1 MNSVW
6 ITAWIISAVLSAG
19 VWLCARRSG
28 LGRWEGLAFAAGFFP
43 SPLFVAMG
51 GSNSFIYAF
60 DFAVPLALFLAAR
73 RWSQVPV
80 AARNAALWFIAGVG
94 AVPLLVLFAMADRL
108 NVMYSAISFYRL
120 VGAMALMCALSAA
133 AAGLAERRSW
143 MLAAFS
149 WMNLVLLVATA
160 LQSQGWINS
169 NVFYNVD
176 DSSVWED
183 RESMRFITAGLFRGS
198 LGIIGTLGWVAFLAQ
213 YDVRGFRAVLALA
226 GGVAGAMVIILCGS
240 KTSLLAVLLITIIG
254 CAVFPQILRHLW
266 GRLTA
271 MTVALAFIATAFL
284 LRMDSDYFAYT
295 LGVLGMADDSF
306 GTLSYRQERW
316 GEAMDFIT
324 RAPGVLMGVA
334 TPFGSDE
341 RGLSY
346 FHNEYIT
353 MLMSGGIWSA
363 GAYLAGLF
371 IVARG
376 AFRKRG
382 DAGNSQIFAAL
393 TLLCGLTQAMTVNHL
408 LPGIFF
414 LCSTTI
420 IACGYGLGFAEVSS
434 CVTSDSEAEREELEP
449 DYVEIP
455 LEAPRY

>member
-6 ITAWIISAVLSAG
+6 ITAWIISFTLAVG

-28 LGRWEGLAFAAGFFP
+28 LDRWECFAVVAGFFP
-43 SPLFVAMG
+43 SPLLVAMG

-60 DFAVPLALFLAAR
+60 DLAVPLALYLAAR
-73 RWSQVPV
+73 RWARVP
-80 AARNAALWFIAGVG
+80 AQTRNAALWIIVGVG
-94 AVPLLVLFAMADRL
+94 VVPLVVLFTMSDKL
-108 NVMYSAISFYRL
+108 NLLYSAISFYRL
-120 VGAMALMCALSAA
+120 AGALALMCALSAA
-133 AAGLAERRSW
+133 AGELGERRSW

-149 WMNLVLLVATA
+149 WMNLVLLVATV

-169 NVFYNVD
+169 NVFY
-176 DSSVWED
+176 SVAENSTWED
-183 RESMRFITAGLFRGS
+183 NESMRFITAGLFRGS

-213 YDVRGFRAVLALA
+213 YNVRGLRAALALA

-240 KTSLLAVLLITIIG
+240 KTSLLAVLFITLAG

-266 GRLTA
+266 GRLAA
-271 MTVALAFIATAFL
+271 MTVALAFVASAFL
-284 LRMDSDYFAYT
+284 LRMDRDYFTYT
-295 LGVLGMADDSF
+295 LGVLGMADESL

-316 GEAMDFIT
+316 AEAMEFIK

-334 TPFGSDE
+334 TPFGSDD

-371 IVARG
+371 VVAR
-376 AFRKRG
+376 ASFRGRLG
-382 DAGNSQIFAAL
+382 AGNCQVFAAL

-414 LCSTTI
+414 LCTTTV
-420 IACGYGLGFAEVSS
+420 IACGYGLGFAESS
-434 CVTSDSEAEREELEP
+434 TFVASSSEVEETSRTDF
-449 DYVEIP
+449 VETH
-455 LEAPRY
+455 LEATRS

>member
-6 ITAWIISAVLSAG
+6 ITAWIISAVLAAG
-19 VWLCARRSG
+19 VWFCARRSG
-28 LGRWEGLAFAAGFFP
+28 LGWCECLAFVAGFFP

-60 DFAVPLALFLAAR
+60 DFTVPLALYLAAQ
-73 RWSQVPV
+73 RWARVPF

-94 AVPLLVLFAMADRL
+94 VVPLLVLFTMADRINL
-108 NVMYSAISFYRL
+108 LYSAISFYRL
-120 VGAMALMCALSAA
+120 VGAMALMCVLSAA
-133 AAGLAERRSW
+133 AAGLGERRSW

-169 NVFYNVD
+169 NVFYSVAD
-176 DSSVWED
+176 DSSWED
-183 RESMRFITAGLFRGS
+183 NESMRFITAGLFRGS

-213 YDVRGFRAVLALA
+213 YNVRGLRAVLALA

-254 CAVFPQILRHLW
+254 CVAFPQILRHLW
-266 GRLTA
+266 GRLSI
-271 MTVALAFIATAFL
+271 MTTVLAFVATAYL
-284 LRMDSDYFAYT
+284 LRMDTEYFSYT
-295 LGVLGMADDSF
+295 LGVLGMADESL
-306 GTLSYRQERW
+306 GTLSFRQERW
-316 GEAMDFIT
+316 GEAMEFIV
-324 RAPGVLMGVA
+324 RDPAVLMGLA
-334 TPFGSDE
+334 TPFGSDD

-371 IVARG
+371 LVGWI
-376 AFRKRG
+376 AFRRRE
-382 DAGNSQIFAAL
+382 DAGNSQVFAAL
-393 TLLCGLTQAMTVNHL
+393 TLLCGLMQAMTVNHL

-414 LCSTTI
+414 LCSTTV
-420 IACGYGLGFAEVSS
+420 IACGYGLGFAESS
-434 CVTSDSEAEREELEP
+434 NAVAFSPEAEQAQEP
-449 DYVEIP
+449 DFVETT
-455 LEAPRY
+455 LEATRS

>member
-6 ITAWIISAVLSAG
+6 ITAWIISAVLAAG

-28 LGRWEGLAFAAGFFP
+28 LGRWECLAFVAGFFP

-94 AVPLLVLFAMADRL
+94 AVPRVGLFAMADRL
-108 NVMYSAISFYRL
+108 NLMYSAISFYRL
-120 VGAMALMCALSAA
+120 VGAMALMCVLSAA
-133 AAGLAERRSW
+133 AAGLGERRSW

-149 WMNLVLLVATA
+149 WMNMVLLVATV

-169 NVFYNVD
+169 NVFYSVAE
-176 DSSVWED
+176 DSTWED
-183 RESMRFITAGLFRGS
+183 NESMRFITAGLFRGS

-213 YDVRGFRAVLALA
+213 YNASGLRAALALA

-240 KTSLLAVLLITIIG
+240 KTSLFAVLLITIIG

-266 GRLTA
+266 GRLSA
-271 MTVALAFIATAFL
+271 ITVVLAFVAGAFL
-284 LRMDSDYFAYT
+284 LRMDTEYFSYT
-295 LGVLGMADDSF
+295 LGVLGMADESF

-316 GEAMDFIT
+316 GEAMQFIV
-324 RAPGVLMGVA
+324 RDPAVLMGIA
-334 TPFGSDE
+334 TPFGNDE

-371 IVARG
+371 IVARA
-376 AFRKRG
+376 AFRRRG
-382 DAGNSQIFAAL
+382 DAGNSQVFAAL

-414 LCSTTI
+414 LCSTTV
-420 IACGYGLGFAEVSS
+420 IACGYGLSFAESS
-434 CVTSDSEAEREELEP
+434 PVVALSPEEEEAPEP
-449 DYVEIP
+449 DFAGSP
-455 LEAPRY
+455 LEATRS

>member
-6 ITAWIISAVLSAG
+6 ITAWIVSAVLSAG

-28 LGRWEGLAFAAGFFP
+28 LGRWECLAVAVGFFP

-60 DFAVPLALFLAAR
+60 DFAVPFALFLAAR
-73 RWSQVPV
+73 RWAQIPG
-80 AARNAALWFIAGVG
+80 AARNTALWFIVGVG
-94 AVPLLVLFAMADRL
+94 MVPLLVLFIMADRL
-108 NVMYSAISFYRL
+108 NLLYSAISFYRL
-120 VGAMALMCALSAA
+120 VGALALMCVLSAA
-133 AAGLAERRSW
+133 AAGLGERRSW
-143 MLAAFS
+143 MLASFS
-149 WMNLVLLVATA
+149 WMNLVLLVATV

-169 NVFYNVD
+169 NVFYSVD
-176 DSSVWED
+176 DSAVWED

-213 YDVRGFRAVLALA
+213 HDVRGRRAGVALA

-240 KTSLLAVLLITIIG
+240 KTSLFAVLLITMIG

-271 MTVALAFIATAFL
+271 MMVAVAFVATAFL
-284 LRMDSDYFAYT
+284 LRTDSDYFAYT
-295 LGVLGMADDSF
+295 LGALGLADDSF

-316 GEAMDFIT
+316 GEAMEFIA
-324 RAPGVLMGVA
+324 RAPGVLMGVE

-353 MLMSGGIWSA
+353 MLMGGGIWSA
-363 GAYLAGLF
+363 GAYLAGLLV
-371 IVARG
+371 VARASFHRRLG
-376 AFRKRG
+376 
-382 DAGNSQIFAAL
+382 AGNCQIFAAL
-393 TLLCGLTQAMTVNHL
+393 SLLCGLTQAVTVNHL

-414 LCSTTI
+414 LCSTTV
-420 IACGYGLGFAEVSS
+420 IACGYGLGFAEKASAVSPS
-434 CVTSDSEAEREELEP
+434 PEAEEWLEP
-449 DYVEIP
+449 DFVETP
-455 LEAPRY
+455 LEATHS

>member
-1 MNSVW
+1 MNSIW

-28 LGRWEGLAFAAGFFP
+28 LGRWECLAFAAGFFP

-73 RWSQVPV
+73 RWTRVPT
-80 AARNAALWFIAGVG
+80 AARNAALWILTGVG
-94 AVPLLVLFAMADRL
+94 LVPLLVLGALADRL
-108 NVMYSAISFYRL
+108 NLLYSAISFYRL
-120 VGAMALMCALSAA
+120 VGALALMCALSAA
-133 AAGLAERRSW
+133 ATGLGERRFW

-149 WMNLVLLVATA
+149 WMNVVLLVATV

-169 NVFYNVD
+169 NVFYNVAAD
-176 DSSVWED
+176 SVWED
-183 RESMRFITAGLFRGS
+183 HESMRFITAGLFRGS

-213 YDVRGFRAVLALA
+213 YNASGLRAALALA

-240 KTSLLAVLLITIIG
+240 KTSLFAVLLITVIG
-254 CAVFPQILRHLW
+254 CAMFPQILRQLW
-266 GRLTA
+266 GRLSA
-271 MTVALAFIATAFL
+271 MTVVLAFVAGAFL
-284 LRMDSDYFAYT
+284 LRMDNDYFAYT
-295 LGVLGMADDSF
+295 LGALGLANESL

-316 GEAMDFIT
+316 GEAMDFLI
-324 RAPGVLMGVA
+324 RDPAVLMGVA
-334 TPFGSDE
+334 TPFGREDRS
-341 RGLSY
+341 LSF

-353 MLMSGGIWSA
+353 MLMGGGIWSA

-371 IVARG
+371 VVARASFHRRLG
-376 AFRKRG
+376 
-382 DAGNSQIFAAL
+382 AGNCQIFAAL

-414 LCSTTI
+414 LCSTTV
-420 IACGYGLGFAEVSS
+420 IACGYGLGFAESASAVAPSP
-434 CVTSDSEAEREELEP
+434 EAEELPEP
-449 DYVEIP
+449 VFVETP
-455 LEAPRY
+455 LEATPS